1 MSLSA
6 LTSKWLLVP
15 FRAQLYITGS
25 GVVMVK
31 RRNSGQRSGRE
42 RSQRQLRVGELLRH
56 ALVDILIRDEL
67 RDPDLSG
74 VSITISEVRV
84 SPDLKNA
91 TAFVMPLGGKEVA
104 KTLAALER
112 AAPFLRRQ
120 IGASATMRY
129 MPALSFIADQ
139 AFDEGEKIEMLLRS
153 TKNSQGLRVNDADD
167 NLSEN

>member
-1 MSLSA
+1 MA
-6 LTSKWLLVP
+6 
-15 FRAQLYITGS
+15 
-25 GVVMVK
+25 K
-31 RRNSGQRSGRE
+31 RRKIGQRSGRE
-42 RSQRQLRVGELLRH
+42 RSQRQLRVGELIRH

-91 TAFVMPLGGKEVA
+91 TAFVMPLGGKEIE
-104 KTLAALER
+104 KTLVALER

-120 IGASATMRY
+120 IGASATMRF
-129 MPALSFIADQ
+129 MPALSFLADE

-153 TKNSQGLRVNDADD
+153 AKITQGPRVNNADD
-167 NLSEN
+167 NVGEN

>member
-1 MSLSA
+1 
-6 LTSKWLLVP
+6 
-15 FRAQLYITGS
+15 
-25 GVVMVK
+25 MVK

-42 RSQRQLRVGELLRH
+42 RTQRQLRVGELLRH
-56 ALVDILIRDEL
+56 ALVDILMRDEL

-91 TAFVMPLGGKEVA
+91 TAFVMPLGGKEVE

-112 AAPFLRRQ
+112 AAPFLRRK
-120 IGASATMRY
+120 IGASAAMRY
-129 MPALSFIADQ
+129 MPALSFLPDE

-153 TKNSQGLRVNDADD
+153 TGDSQGRRVNDADD
-167 NLSEN
+167 DLSKN

>member
-1 MSLSA
+1 M
-6 LTSKWLLVP
+6 
-15 FRAQLYITGS
+15 I
-25 GVVMVK
+25 K
-31 RRNSGQRSGRE
+31 RRNIGQRSGRE

-84 SPDLKNA
+84 SPDFKNA
-91 TAFVMPLGGKEVA
+91 TAFIMPLGGKEVE

-129 MPALSFIADQ
+129 MPALSFVVDE
-139 AFDEGEKIEMLLRS
+139 AFDEGEKIEMLLRA
-153 TKNSQGLRVNDADD
+153 TKNPKGPSINEADD

>member
-1 MSLSA
+1 
-6 LTSKWLLVP
+6 
-15 FRAQLYITGS
+15 
-25 GVVMVK
+25 MVK

-56 ALVDILIRDEL
+56 ALVDILTRGEL

-91 TAFVMPLGGKEVA
+91 TAFVMPLGGREV
-104 KTLAALER
+104 KKRLAALKR

-129 MPALSFIADQ
+129 MPALSFVADE

-153 TKNSQGLRVNDADD
+153 TKNSQSLHVNDAND
-167 NLSEN
+167 NQSEK

>member
-1 MSLSA
+1 M
-6 LTSKWLLVP
+6 
-15 FRAQLYITGS
+15 I
-25 GVVMVK
+25 K
-31 RRNSGQRSGRE
+31 RRNIGQRSGRE
-42 RSQRQLRVGELLRH
+42 RSQRQLRVGELLRR

-91 TAFVMPLGGKEVA
+91 TAFIMPLGGKEVE

-129 MPALSFIADQ
+129 MPALSFVVDE
-139 AFDEGEKIEMLLRS
+139 AFDEGEKIEMLLRA
-153 TKNSQGLRVNDADD
+153 TKNSKGPSINEADE

>member
-1 MSLSA
+1 M
-6 LTSKWLLVP
+6 
-15 FRAQLYITGS
+15 I
-25 GVVMVK
+25 K
-31 RRNSGQRSGRE
+31 RRNSGRRSGKE
-42 RSQRQLRVGELLRH
+42 RSQRQLRVGELIRH
-56 ALVDILIRDEL
+56 ALVGILTRDEL

-91 TAFVMPLGGKEVA
+91 TAFVMPLGGKDVA

-129 MPALSFIADQ
+129 MPALSFVADE

-153 TKNSQGLRVNDADD
+153 TKISRDLRVNDADD
-167 NLSEN
+167 NVSEN